1 MPRFGYADLRHL
13 LPGALYLLAKALF
26 LDVLASWSGVMS
38 GKTYR
43 PPSLPSMDPH
53 STYYPPTDDEVEYY
67 RSLLKEPVSEARS
80 IREEI
85 ERQTRLLAGLREKQK
100 AFSDF
105 IARHSAFLAPIR
117 RLPPEVLQ
125 TIFIFCLPTDHNP
138 SLAPREAPFL
148 LSHICRRWRDV
159 AFRTPRLWARLH
171 IHIPIYPEVP
181 TSYQGLRS
189 ARDAGRLLEPARLTQ
204 EEIHLYRSIV
214 QRWEDKMHDYRI
226 AIEAWLTRAAKCPL
240 TVSLQQSSNVSDA
253 TKGKEAQD
261 SILET
266 VFRFSKQWKSIQ
278 IHAPTSI
285 LERLL
290 TMSKDDLESLE
301 HFAAQW
307 DISYRDRPTLGAPG
321 GAGGGGGG
329 GNTGETFGE
338 NNPGITIFTDAPN
351 LKRLSLQN
359 VPYPL
364 KHFHVQWDQ
373 ITELILGKFALPNSD
388 IFAPRPVLFA
398 HRALDILER
407 CPNLV
412 RCRLTLGKTYA
423 FSHNTPGGGG
433 PQYPLIDESRA
444 VVRLEYLECFC
455 INEGNPLGNFFE
467 FLEVPRL
474 KELVFK
480 TSQYPRAA
488 PRPSPTPTPTL
499 TPAVTQLAA
508 QPQDPQDD
516 TSAAPRRGATTSC
529 LMPLFERYGE
539 NIEKLLLDES
549 MLSNEDMERCFKLLK
564 NLTHLKL
571 TRMSY
576 IRPFLDRTSP
586 PGTEPNFVVGYLSR
600 KIWERMTPS
609 MFNYDAGSEGGDH
622 AVGMSCCDNGA
633 GVDLLLPKLTSFSCR
648 VHAPELVQDHIIQFL
663 RSRRRRRHP
672 SSSAP
677 TTALLKHFSI
687 MFYATEPEQRYKNIP
702 DELQRL
708 GVDMDGMTLEIKYR
722 RTYGDS
728 LLGPS
733 DFIVKPLL
741 RPKWPT
747 TGDRPGMFFG
757 VEDTYED
764 DE

>member
-1 MPRFGYADLRHL
+1 ME
-13 LPGALYLLAKALF
+13 
-26 LDVLASWSGVMS
+26 
-38 GKTYR
+38 
-43 PPSLPSMDPH
+43 SL
-53 STYYPPTDDEVEYY
+53 STYHPPTDDEIAHCHG
-67 RSLLKEPVSEARS
+67 LLKEPQSEA
-80 IREEI
+80 IRIGEEI
-85 ERQTRLLAGLREKQK
+85 ERQAKLLAGLREKQK
-100 AFSDF
+100 AYTDF
-105 IARHSAFLAPIR
+105 IAQHSAFLAPIR

-125 TIFIFCLPTDHNP
+125 TIFVHCLPTDHNP
-138 SLAPREAPFL
+138 SLAPKEAPFL
-148 LSHICRRWRDV
+148 ITHICRRWRDL

-171 IHIPIYPEVP
+171 VHVPIYPEVP

-204 EEIHLYRSIV
+204 EEIDLYRCIV
-214 QRWEDKMHDYRI
+214 ERWEDKMHEYRT
-226 AIEAWLTRAAKCPL
+226 AIDAWLTRAAKCPL
-240 TVSLQQSSNVSDA
+240 TISLQQSSNVSDA

-266 VFRFSKQWKSIQ
+266 IFQFSKQWKSIQ

-290 TMSKDDLESLE
+290 TMSKDDLKSLE

-307 DISYRDRPTLGAPG
+307 DISYRDRTTFAGVG
-321 GAGGGGGG
+321 GGGGGG
-329 GNTGETFGE
+329 GNAVESFGDS
-338 NNPGITIFTDAPN
+338 NPGITLFSDAPN

-423 FSHNTPGGGG
+423 FSHNGPGGGG
-433 PQYPLIDESRA
+433 HHQFPLIDESREI
-444 VVRLEYLECFC
+444 VRLEHLECLC

-488 PRPSPTPTPTL
+488 P
-499 TPAVTQLAA
+499 QA
-508 QPQDPQDD
+508 QPQDHGHHDPTVTATNPAPTD
-516 TSAAPRRGATTSC
+516 SPRRTTTSC
-529 LMPLFERYGE
+529 LMPLFKRYGE

-549 MLSNEDMERCFKLLK
+549 MLSNEDMEKCFGLLK

-576 IRPFLDRTSP
+576 IRPFLDRTLP
-586 PGTEPNFVVGYLSR
+586 PGAEPNFVVGYLSR
-600 KIWERMTPS
+600 KIWERMTPKMPATTTPAS
-609 MFNYDAGSEGGDH
+609 VDSEGASEDGLREGLVSRFED
-622 AVGMSCCDNGA
+622 S
-633 GVDLLLPKLTSFSCR
+633 DLLLPRLTSFSCR
-648 VHAPELVQDHIIQFL
+648 VHAPELVQDHVIEFL
-663 RSRRRRRHP
+663 QARRHTCP
-672 SSSAP
+672 S
-677 TTALLKHFSI
+677 TTLLENFSI
-687 MFYATEPEQRYKNIP
+687 MFYATEPEQRYKNIAN
-702 DELQRL
+702 ELGKL
-708 GVDMDGMTLEIKYR
+708 GANTEGMTLEVKYR

-741 RPKWPT
+741 RPRWPT
-747 TGDRPGMFFG
+747 TGDRPGTFFG
-757 VEDTYED
+757 VEDTYEE